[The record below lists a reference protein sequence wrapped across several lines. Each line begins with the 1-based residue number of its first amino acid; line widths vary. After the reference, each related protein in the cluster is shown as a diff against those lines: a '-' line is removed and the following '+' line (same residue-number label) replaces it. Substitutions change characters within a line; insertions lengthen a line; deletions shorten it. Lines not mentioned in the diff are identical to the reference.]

1 MGQMGSTQMA
11 FTGKKKKKRKEREKE
26 KEKTGERKNKKMIP
40 NIRAEGGEDGAPD
53 FSKAERE

>member
-40 NIRAEGGEDGAPD
+40 NRRAEGGEDGAPD
-53 FSKAERE
+53 